1 MEIIIHGNKVKITKA
16 MNDYV
21 EEKLESLKYCMSWI
35 LDHEDIL
42 KNFKGESNE

>member
-21 EEKLESLKYCMSWI
+21 EEKLERLEKYLENI
-35 LDHEDIL
+35 I
-42 KNFKGESNE
+42 